1 MAQIPFRINLN
12 AAQFPFLTELGP
24 QTIIIP
30 GVDQTDPRSKA
41 FSGSDESRDFGIPQ
55 IFYCHNV
62 LPTGQGFMSV
72 GYKEQVTGLPGAADF
87 DQCMEMR
94 DIDENRFLFSP
105 ARGRNYV
112 WTANR
117 GSWLSTNPV
126 TPGTFLGRYVTRSN
140 LNGRTFICYETT
152 KVIEYD
158 STLDAFVDSVYLGIT
173 FSDIIGI
180 LASNNY
186 NICYSKDTIFWSSL
200 INELDFIPSLSTG
213 AGQAIPQDLKGPI
226 IAVLPISGGFI
237 IYTTKNAVSAIY
249 SNNVRFPWI
258 FKEVAN
264 SGGIAS
270 PEHVTYEAN
279 LGTQYAWTSAGLQ
292 EVSIQGAKVIQ
303 PELTDFLGSKRYED
317 YDPST
322 FIFTSTNL
330 GDVLNTKLA
339 LVDNRYLVLSY
350 GVESGLFTYCVVYD
364 SVLKRWG
371 KLRITHTDCF
381 DYPYPNRFGIT
392 TYGQLTPQT
401 YADLLGTSYYQLS
414 QQQLITAK
422 AKTRFAFLQQDG
434 TIKLVDFKFASV
446 LDAGVCMFGKFQLTR
461 TRFQTLQEI
470 QVETV
475 NDTDQDFVVRVHKT
489 LDGKTLLPPV
499 VPFLSLEEN
508 KYREYNCRIANKNF
522 ITEFYGT
529 FNLTGVVLVVSP
541 DGVR

>member
-1 MAQIPFRINLN
+1 
-12 AAQFPFLTELGP
+12 
-24 QTIIIP
+24 
-30 GVDQTDPRSKA
+30 
-41 FSGSDESRDFGIPQ
+41 
-55 IFYCHNV
+55 
-62 LPTGQGFMSV
+62 
-72 GYKEQVTGLPGAADF
+72 
-87 DQCMEMR
+87 
-94 DIDENRFLFSP
+94 
-105 ARGRNYV
+105 
-112 WTANR
+112 
-117 GSWLSTNPV
+117 
-126 TPGTFLGRYVTRSN
+126 
-140 LNGRTFICYETT
+140 
-152 KVIEYD
+152 
-158 STLDAFVDSVYLGIT
+158 
-173 FSDIIGI
+173 
-180 LASNNY
+180 
-186 NICYSKDTIFWSSL
+186 
-200 INELDFIPSLSTG
+200 
-213 AGQAIPQDLKGPI
+213 
-226 IAVLPISGGFI
+226 
-237 IYTTKNAVSAIY
+237 
-249 SNNVRFPWI
+249 
-258 FKEVAN
+258 
-264 SGGIAS
+264 
-270 PEHVTYEAN
+270 
-279 LGTQYAWTSAGLQ
+279 
-292 EVSIQGAKVIQ
+292 
-303 PELTDFLGSKRYED
+303 
-317 YDPST
+317 
-322 FIFTSTNL
+322 
-330 GDVLNTKLA
+330 
-339 LVDNRYLVLSY
+339 
-350 GVESGLFTYCVVYD
+350 
-364 SVLKRWG
+364 VLKRWG